1 MIMKWISSDNAIYNM
16 KKWHFET
23 LQLHAGYEPDQTNSR
38 AVPIYPTTA
47 YEFDSSQHGADLF
60 NLDFKE
66 GVSPFIY
73 TRLNNPT
80 NGIFEQRMA
89 ALEGGVA
96 AVATA
101 SGHSAQMLTL
111 LNLLKTGDNF
121 VTSPYLYGGT
131 YNQFF
136 VSFRDLGIMARKAA
150 DDSAESM
157 EALIDENTK
166 ALYTENI
173 GNPKF
178 NVPDFERLSELAR
191 KYDIPL
197 IVDNTFACGGYLCR
211 PIEYGANI
219 VVESATKWIGGHGS
233 VMGGVIIDGG
243 NYNWGNGKFPK
254 YCEPSESYH
263 GLNFWEK
270 FGNAAFAMRIV
281 AENMRD
287 LGPCI
292 SPFNSWQLI
301 QGLET
306 LSVRVQKMC
315 EQTMMIAEWLDKH
328 PSVYEVCYLGL
339 KNHPYHELAKKYMQN
354 GFGCVL
360 TFRLK
365 GGYEKTVRFVEHL
378 KLISHVTNIGDV
390 KTLITHPASTT
401 HRQMSASEQEA
412 GGIFPDMLRLSVG
425 LEHPDDIKDDMEQAF
440 LS

>member
-1 MIMKWISSDNAIYNM
+1 MR
-16 KKWHFET
+16 KWHFET
-23 LQLHAGYEPDQTNSR
+23 LQVHAGYNPDKTKSR

-47 YEFDSSQHGADLF
+47 YVFDSSQHGADLF

-66 GVSPFIY
+66 GVSPYIY

-80 NGIFEQRMA
+80 NSVFEQRMA

-101 SGHSAQMLTL
+101 SGHSAQMLTIM
-111 LNLLKTGDNF
+111 NLMKAGDNF

-136 VSFRDLGIMARKAA
+136 VSFRDLGIEVRKAHDDTA
-150 DDSAESM
+150 DEM
-157 EALIDENTK
+157 EKLIDNNTK

-178 NVPDFERLSELAR
+178 NVPDFEKITDLAR

-197 IVDNTFACGGYLCR
+197 IVDNTFACGGYLCK
-211 PIEYGANI
+211 PIDYGANI

-233 VMGGVIIDGG
+233 CMGGIIIDGG

-270 FGNAAFAMRIV
+270 FGPAAFAMRCV

-287 LGPCI
+287 MGPCI

-306 LSVRVQKMC
+306 LSVRVHKIC
-315 EQTMMIAEWLDKH
+315 ENAMAIARWLDQH
-328 PSVYEVCYLGL
+328 PNVHEVCYLGL
-339 KNHPYHELAKKYMQN
+339 ENNPYNELAKKYLSN

-360 TFRLK
+360 TFRVK
-365 GGYEKTVRFVEHL
+365 GGYAKTVEFVERL
-378 KLISHVTNIGDV
+378 QLISHVSNIGDV
-390 KTLITHPASTT
+390 RTLVTHPASTT
-401 HRQMSASEQEA
+401 HRQLDEKDQIAS
-412 GGIFPDMLRLSVG
+412 GVYPDMLRLSVG
-425 LEHPDDIKDDMEQAF
+425 LEHIDDIKDDIDQAF
-440 LS
+440 TSL

>member
-1 MIMKWISSDNAIYNM
+1 M
-16 KKWHFET
+16 KKWRFET
-23 LQLHAGYEPDQTNSR
+23 LQVHAGYKPDQTNSR

-47 YEFDSSQHGADLF
+47 YAFSSAQHGADLF

-66 GVSPFIY
+66 DESPYIY

-80 NGIFEQRMA
+80 NGVFEQRMA

-101 SGHSAQMLTL
+101 SGHSAQLLAL

-131 YNQFF
+131 HNQFF
-136 VSFRDLGIMARKAA
+136 VSFKDMGIEARKAK
-150 DDSAESM
+150 DDTAEAM

-178 NVPDFERLSELAR
+178 NVPDFERLAALAR
-191 KYDIPL
+191 TYDIPL

-211 PIEYGANI
+211 PIEFGANI
-219 VVESATKWIGGHGS
+219 VVESATKWIGGHGT

-243 NYNWGNGKFPK
+243 NYNWGNGKFSK
-254 YCEPSESYH
+254 YCEPSVSYH

-270 FGNAAFAMRIV
+270 FGPAAFAMRVV

-287 LGPCI
+287 LGPCQ

-306 LSVRVQKMC
+306 LSVRVQKICDQAML
-315 EQTMMIAEWLDKH
+315 MAEWLNQH
-328 PSVYEVCYLGL
+328 PAVYDVCYLGL
-339 KNHPYHELAKKYMQN
+339 ENHPYNALAKKYLRN

-360 TFRLK
+360 TFRVK
-365 GGYEKTVRFVEHL
+365 GGYERTVRFVEHL
-378 KLISHVTNIGDV
+378 QLISHVTNIGDV
-390 KTLITHPASTT
+390 RTLITHPASTT
-401 HRQMSASEQEA
+401 HRQLSTEEQEA
-412 GGIFPDMLRLSVG
+412 GGVYPDMLRLSIG
-425 LEHPDDIKDDMEQAF
+425 LEHPDDLKEDIEQAF